1 MLGLVSWGT
10 STSIKNNT
18 GLDRVQT
25 DPEYN
30 FKNLV
35 FNETDNNDSTPYHN
49 IGHSCEYFE
58 QNEFS
63 DKVKNISKQ
72 ISTFSHNIRSL
83 PGKWNE
89 FSQHIQDI
97 NTDKFKF
104 SVICLQEVWNVP
116 EGVDYDLEGYKPFHF
131 TVRDPKRLN
140 SHAGGGVG
148 LWVDNN
154 FEFDPIDEISIFEP
168 HVF

>member
-1 MLGLVSWGT
+1 MCIYLCSTFFFTTLEGGSCSGRGWVDWGA
-10 STSIKNNT
+10 SISIKNNT

-35 FNETDNNDSTPYHN
+35 FNDTDNNDSTPYHN
-49 IGHSCEYFE
+49 IGHSCEYLE

-63 DKVKNISKQ
+63 DKVKNITKQ
-72 ISTFSHNIRSL
+72 FSTYSQNIRSL

-89 FSQHIQDI
+89 FSQQIQDI
-97 NTDKFKF
+97 NTNKFKF

-131 TVRDPKRLN
+131 TV
-140 SHAGGGVG
+140 
-148 LWVDNN
+148 
-154 FEFDPIDEISIFEP
+154 
-168 HVF
+168 